1 MVNSHIF
8 NQTVALASLFAC
20 AIGILTVIISTC
32 LEAINSILILFVILD
47 LIAWLL
53 APLYFKRIKWSYIIG
68 VILAIISVVAFTV
81 MLSSFHKIQILTCE
95 FLQIIVIVIL
105 LVLLYFSYRCFR
117 EMLSIDKRVQMHNQP
132 RFEVY
137 KDASG
142 QYRFRLRAPN
152 NEIIAVSEAYT
163 SKVACRNGIESVKKN
178 ASKAFIQEE

>member
-1 MVNSHIF
+1 LVNSHIS
-8 NQTVALASLFAC
+8 NQTVALASLFAG
-20 AIGILTVIISTC
+20 AIGILAVIVSTC
-32 LEAINSILILFVILD
+32 LEGISSILILFVILD

-53 APLYFKRIKWSYIIG
+53 IPLYIKRIKWSYIIG
-68 VILAIISVVAFTV
+68 VILAIISVIAFSV
-81 MLSSFHKIQILTCE
+81 MLGSFHKIQIITCE
-95 FLQIIVIVIL
+95 LLQVIVIMIL

-117 EMLSIDKRVQMHNQP
+117 EMLSIDKRVQMRNQP

-163 SKVACRNGIESVKKN
+163 SKVSCRNGIESVKKN
-178 ASKAFIQEE
+178 ASKAYVREE